1 MKAYFKPMLQFSVFM
16 MLLSLFFVVPVPG
29 AQAAESNR
37 DVAVSDETKEQYRM
51 EILGD
56 RAQIPVDPEYVIG
69 YRDILYV
76 EVYGEGSMAVSAG
89 SATVGQPGEAQ
100 DFIRGRGTGAEVGTD
115 GRVSLRHIGDVYV
128 VGMTLTQLADYLQRL
143 YRSVYGDPIITTSL
157 VQSNSRQY
165 TVMGQVRG
173 PGVFHLD
180 YPITVVK
187 AIARAGGFTEW
198 ANNRVTII
206 RQVSELVPGE
216 AGDQHLDQGQ
226 RFDFDYRD
234 FLRGRNMESN
244 IRLEPGDVIV
254 VH

>member
-1 MKAYFKPMLQFSVFM
+1 MQTSVLVMLF
-16 MLLSLFFVVPVPG
+16 SLFFVVPG
-29 AQAAESNR
+29 HFSQAAESTR
-37 DVAVSDETKEQYRM
+37 DLAVTDEAKEQYRQ

-56 RAQIPVDPEYVIG
+56 RGQIPADPEYVIG
-69 YRDILYV
+69 YRDVLNV
-76 EVYGEGSMAVSAG
+76 EIYGEGSMAVSVGGGA
-89 SATVGQPGEAQ
+89 VGQPGDGQ
-100 DFIRGRGTGAEVGTD
+100 DFIRGRGAGAEVGTD

-173 PGVFHLD
+173 PGVFHID

-187 AIARAGGFTEW
+187 AVARAGGFTEW
-198 ANNRVTII
+198 ANNKVTII
-206 RQVSELVPGE
+206 RQANELITGRD
-216 AGDQHLDQGQ
+216 GDQHLEQGQ

-234 FLRGRNMESN
+234 FLRGRNLETN
-244 IRLEPGDVIV
+244 IRLEPGDVVV